1 MPLLGPSN
9 MQPLRST
16 QTHTIPSTRNFVRPQ
31 PRHPL
36 NRPGT
41 IWLDENAKE
50 NIPCSP
56 LTQSSQPSIASR
68 ASHSPK
74 PHRDIIP
81 QPDHEHGSSLPSRIA
96 LGNVTNSS
104 ARTGVPVAPG
114 HSIRRDCTVKAVESG
129 MPRSRSELSDLADFL
144 KSTGPDDF
152 TRRDPRFGTPGGSM
166 VFVDVPINEDKATSN
181 ALVDTVNRESPAHRK
196 KNTGRWLKK
205 AVGMLWGG
213 PHKVEFK
220 EEPA

>member
-9 MQPLRST
+9 SNMHPLHSTRST
-16 QTHTIPSTRNFVRPQ
+16 HIIPSSRNFVRPQ
-31 PRHPL
+31 ARHPL

-50 NIPCSP
+50 NIPP
-56 LTQSSQPSIASR
+56 SQPSRRSPP
-68 ASHSPK
+68 SLPPK
-74 PHRDIIP
+74 PHTE
-81 QPDHEHGSSLPSRIA
+81 PDHHSPPPPRTA

-104 ARTGVPVAPG
+104 ARTGVPVALG
-114 HSIRRDCTVKAVESG
+114 RSNAAADYG
-129 MPRSRSELSDLADFL
+129 MPRSRSELRDLADFL
-144 KSTGPDDF
+144 KSTGPEDF
-152 TRRDPRFGTPGGSM
+152 TRRNPTFDTPALGGSM
-166 VFVDVPINEDKATSN
+166 AFVDVPIINEDKTTSN
-181 ALVDTVNRESPAHRK
+181 VLVDTVNKESPAHRK

-213 PHKVEFK
+213 PHKADFN

>member
-9 MQPLRST
+9 SNMQPLHSTRST
-16 QTHTIPSTRNFVRPQ
+16 HIISSSRNFVRPQ
-31 PRHPL
+31 ARHPL

-50 NIPCSP
+50 NIPPSR
-56 LTQSSQPSIASR
+56 PSIR
-68 ASHSPK
+68 SPR
-74 PHRDIIP
+74 PE
-81 QPDHEHGSSLPSRIA
+81 PDHHSSLSPRTA

-104 ARTGVPVAPG
+104 VRTEVPVAPG
-114 HSIRRDCTVKAVESG
+114 RSNAAANSG
-129 MPRSRSELSDLADFL
+129 MPRSRSELRDLADFL
-144 KSTGPDDF
+144 KSTGPEDF
-152 TRRDPRFGTPGGSM
+152 TRRNPRFDTPALGGSM
-166 VFVDVPINEDKATSN
+166 VFVDVPINEDKTTSN
-181 ALVDTVNRESPAHRK
+181 VLVDTANRESLAHRK

-213 PHKVEFK
+213 PHKAEPN